1 MRGVTVW
8 DRVCLG
14 LVSAS
19 HLSRDKIGPP
29 WLTVAEGSS
38 CYTQVPVLVPGWQT
52 RTRQRVGVWLFLL
65 ALKELPRRGLRPTAF
80 LWRVCLQPDTGSSEG
95 VSPALVDFLDLTAQK
110 NRYVKAECLGGGT
123 FRYTSHHTHKWTQN
137 GSYTHNVYEIK
148 WWKNEK
154 QHRTKSCRTSLAE
167 RA

>member
-19 HLSRDKIGPP
+19 HLSRDMIGPP

-80 LWRVCLQPDTGSSEG
+80 LWEGLSSARHGEFRGRLSRFGWFSRSYSSEEPECQSRMFG
-95 VSPALVDFLDLTAQK
+95 GWHIPVHFTPHTQMNSEWIIHTQCLWNK
-110 NRYVKAECLGGGT
+110 MVKE
-123 FRYTSHHTHKWTQN
+123 
-137 GSYTHNVYEIK
+137 
-148 WWKNEK
+148 WK
-154 QHRTKSCRTSLAE
+154 TT
-167 RA
+167 